1 MPAIIRSRRNGITPV
16 IGASRNDLRSGD
28 VVTVNSVGTH
38 TTYSWSIAYK
48 PPGSTAAFSG
58 SAANPSP
65 GSFTVDEEGPY
76 LVRLIVDLGLPTES
90 EQFVRLRY
98 LTVFGDL
105 RLVSAGEQY
114 GGTVNI
120 PVDIAFTGWADEQN
134 YNLTTILGFVARVS
148 SSGRLLY
155 VDANASTEGHGDYA
169 TIQAALDA
177 AAGTASPTTPWVVA
191 VRPGTY
197 TEDLTLRP
205 NVHVVAWPG
214 SGSPFANTAPVL
226 VRGVHTLSLP
236 NVADTTV
243 LSGLTA
249 LVHVGTTS
257 PGLDKSGVGTLVVS
271 DCLVAVGAS
280 TPTQGPAIQLTSG
293 PMSAY
298 RSSLQVAPAN
308 PVTVFALEQLAGR
321 ATLYDCE
328 LQAPSGILVP
338 ATAPTNT
345 ETDVW
350 YTRITATGGVGSSAI
365 RTDASSTSVRYS
377 VLSASPGPAIFV
389 HPGAGAYAGSMSLD
403 VHWSSVSGTV
413 SFDATGIAGAAT
425 LNTGAVSHGGF
436 VFPGVPPT
444 LTATV
449 RADSVSYDNT
459 VSGLT
464 ATDAQAAIDELVG
477 LLAPFTAGY
486 TLDQAYNGGGPGAGR
501 TIVADSGSVRVLDGA
516 FPSDPVPAGNTNG
529 NLEVVGRVS
538 VGALTKPEIDV
549 DPNPYGTGPRIG
561 MGWTVVPNNSPT
573 GVGVATVVA
582 RSTEAPLYRNYDMR
596 LGTMP
601 ASGGGRV
608 GDVVVRAGDGTQG
621 GVATP
626 DAGSVYVL
634 AGSGLDGTAA
644 RGNVLLAPGV
654 NFAGGQGAVVVVDP
668 RSATP
673 ASVTAAGVCSN
684 PVGVTGT
691 ITFATDLGAATAT
704 INAADTLAAVVAK
717 LDALLGL
724 SASVAAGII
733 TVSSRTTGPS
743 ARVYFLSASAGLDAA
758 LGTFDGQPM
767 ASGTYPD
774 FVAVQATA
782 ANEVTF
788 GANGVTGP
796 LVYNADTGKLTVPG
810 LIDPTGVVFEEA
822 AAPGTGST
830 EGAVFVSDGTGGL
843 TLGDLYYQ
851 GPGSAVPI
859 ALGGGGGGSVPL
871 QPWARLAT
879 TGNVAAL
886 AGGAPSP
893 VDGFVPSVGDRVLV
907 WRQSTG
913 SQNGI
918 YEVSV
923 VGTGVDGTWT
933 RVADAPT
940 GSTTA
945 IVPGTTIF
953 VAQGSDNGQTRVVV
967 TNTGVVTIGTTAITF
982 LQEAPLV
989 RTDATSTAII
999 AAGTSF
1005 TSGSIVWS
1013 SAVDMRDYSEV
1024 SVWFNSTNIGSNTQ
1038 VDLYV
1043 QWSDDGSTIPF
1054 DDDNGIQQTDFLLST
1069 GTNGVFQPKDYVA
1082 RLTTG
1087 GGELVVN
1094 SVKMLSFPKKGG
1106 SMRFGV
1112 MGNSATGTFGARA
1125 QRLA

>member
-1 MPAIIRSRRNGITPV
+1 MPAIIRSLRNGITPV
-16 IGASRNDLRSGD
+16 IGASRDDLVAGD
-28 VVTVNSVGTH
+28 VVAVNSVGTH
-38 TTYSWSIAYK
+38 TTYSWSLAYR

-65 GSFTVDEEGPY
+65 GSFTVDVEGPY
-76 LVRLIVDLGLPTES
+76 LVRLIADLGLATES

-114 GGTVNI
+114 GGAVNV

-169 TIQAALDA
+169 TIQAALDYA
-177 AAGTASPTTPWVVA
+177 AATASPTTPWVVA

-214 SGSPFANTAPVL
+214 SGSSFANTSPVL

-243 LSGLTA
+243 LSGITA
-249 LVHVGTTS
+249 LVHVGTTN

-280 TPTQGPAIQLTSG
+280 TPTQGPAIRLTSG

-298 RSSLQVAPAN
+298 RSNVQVAPAN
-308 PVTVFALEQLAGR
+308 PVTVFAVEQLAGR
-321 ATLYDCE
+321 LTLYDCD
-328 LQAPSGILVP
+328 LRAPSGILVP

-345 ETDVW
+345 ATEVW
-350 YTRITATGGVGSSAI
+350 YTRVTATGGIGASAI
-365 RTDASSTSVRYS
+365 RTDASDTSVRYS
-377 VLSASPGPAIFV
+377 VLSASPGPAILV

-403 VHWSSVSGTV
+403 VQWSSVSGTV
-413 SFDATGIAGAAT
+413 SFDTTGIAGAAT
-425 LNTGAVSHGGF
+425 LDTGAVSHGGF

-444 LTATV
+444 LAATV

-486 TLDQAYNGGGPGAGR
+486 TLEQAYNGGGPGAGR
-501 TIVADSGSVRVLDGA
+501 TVVADSGAVQILDAA

-529 NLEVVGRVS
+529 NLEVVGKVS
-538 VGALTKPEIDV
+538 VGALTKPEVDV
-549 DPNPYGTGPRIG
+549 DPNPYGTGPRIS

-573 GVGVATVVA
+573 GVGTATVVA
-582 RSTEAPLYRNYDMR
+582 RSTEAPLYRNYDLR
-596 LGTMP
+596 LGTQP

-621 GVATP
+621 GGTTP

-634 AGSGLDGTAA
+634 AGSGLDGIAA

-691 ITFATDLGAATAT
+691 ITFATDLGAATAS
-704 INAADTLAAVVAK
+704 INAGDTLAVAATK
-717 LDALLGL
+717 LNALLGL

-767 ASGTYPD
+767 VSGTYPD

-822 AAPGTGST
+822 AAPGTGAT

-851 GPGSAVPI
+851 GPGSAPPVSI
-859 ALGGGGGGSVPL
+859 GGGGGAGPL

-879 TGNVAAL
+879 TGNVVLL

-893 VDGFVPSVGDRVLV
+893 VDGFVPSVGDRILV
-907 WRQSTG
+907 WQQSVG

-923 VGTGVDGTWT
+923 VGTGSNGTWT
-933 RVADAPT
+933 RVADAPA

-945 IVPGTTIF
+945 IIPGTTIF
-953 VAQGSDNGQTRVVV
+953 VSQGSDNGQTRVVV

-999 AAGTSF
+999 AAGTAF
-1005 TSGSIVWS
+1005 TAGTIVWS
-1013 SAVDMRDYSEV
+1013 SALDTRDYSEV
-1024 SVWFNSTNIGSNTQ
+1024 SVWFGSANIGANTQ

-1043 QWSDDGSTIPF
+1043 QWSDDGTTIPF
-1054 DDDNGIQQTDFLLST
+1054 GDDDGIQQTDFLITTGST
-1069 GTNGVFQPKDYVA
+1069 GIFQPKDYVA
-1082 RLTTG
+1082 RLTTA
-1087 GGELVVN
+1087 GGELVVG
-1094 SVKMLSFPKKGG
+1094 SIKMLSFPKKGG

-1112 MGNSATGTFGARA
+1112 MGNSATGTFGVRA